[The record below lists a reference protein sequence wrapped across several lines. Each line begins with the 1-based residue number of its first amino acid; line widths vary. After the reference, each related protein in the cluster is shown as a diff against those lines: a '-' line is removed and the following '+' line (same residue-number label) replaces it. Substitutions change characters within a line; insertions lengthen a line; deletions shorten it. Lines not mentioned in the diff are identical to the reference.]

1 MNKILI
7 LGASGFIGSHFVKK
21 CLDNNFKVYAVSL
34 KKDLKIS
41 HKNLFH
47 KKVSLENLINDKI
60 VKINFEYIVNLSGYI
75 DHSISKNKSL
85 KIINNH
91 FLSVYNLINTMPKKK
106 LIKFIQIGSSD
117 EYGYSKSP
125 LNEKLREDPFT
136 PYSFSKVA
144 ITHYLMSLYHAI
156 NFPFLVIRLFLV
168 YGPGQSENRLIPYVI
183 KNSIKNN
190 KFKLTDGNQKR
201 DFLYIDDAI
210 EAIYKLMINKKING
224 KIINLS
230 SGKPIT
236 VKNIVLL
243 INKIIGK
250 GNPIFG
256 KIINTKLENSS
267 LWSKSN
273 IALKKINW
281 KPKFNIQ
288 KGLQETIDYFKK

>member
-1 MNKILI
+1 
-7 LGASGFIGSHFVKK
+7 
-21 CLDNNFKVYAVSL
+21 
-34 KKDLKIS
+34 
-41 HKNLFH
+41 
-47 KKVSLENLINDKI
+47 
-60 VKINFEYIVNLSGYI
+60 
-75 DHSISKNKSL
+75 
-85 KIINNH
+85 
-91 FLSVYNLINTMPKKK
+91 
-106 LIKFIQIGSSD
+106 
-117 EYGYSKSP
+117 
-125 LNEKLREDPFT
+125 
-136 PYSFSKVA
+136 
-144 ITHYLMSLYHAI
+144 MSLYHAI

-267 LWSKSN
+267 LWSKRN

-288 KGLQETIDYFKK
+288 KGLLETIDYFKK